1 MIVARYAG
9 PANALAEVARILT
22 ADERVTTV
30 VVGFSYAE
38 PIFRL
43 YGLPLW
49 AVDDD
54 EEISGVADRI
64 LEEETP
70 DLVLTGTSLKPKL
83 DGRFWAVAKERRIPT
98 IALVDHWTKYSER
111 FSDDSGGRYAYLP
124 DTIAVMDEVAR
135 EAMIRTGCPAERIA
149 ITGQPAFDDF
159 VTLETDSSLRALAR
173 RELSVV
179 EDDALIVFAS
189 SPQARYYGLDEGSP
203 TFLGYTEEDSL
214 RLVLETLGGLE
225 DTDHRSVQVI
235 VKLHP
240 LETPER
246 LVKVIEQ
253 NKRRVRLLR
262 HYPERKLIAASDV
275 VTGMTSVFLLE
286 GALSGKSA
294 ISVQP
299 GAKGP
304 DEFID
309 HHEGLINR
317 ANNAVEV
324 GRLVSAALSETE
336 SARRERRQLALSRG
350 FDGLA
355 GRRVAELIY
364 AKLGPTRG

>member
-9 PANALAEVARILT
+9 PANALAQVARILI
-22 ADERVTTV
+22 ADDRVTTV

-38 PIFRL
+38 PIFRQH
-43 YGLPLW
+43 GLPLW

-54 EEISGVADRI
+54 EETPNAADRI
-64 LEEETP
+64 LEDERP
-70 DLVLTGTSLKPKL
+70 DLVLTGTSLKPRL
-83 DGRFWAVAKERRIPT
+83 DGAFWAGAKERHIPA

-111 FSDDSGGRYAYLP
+111 FSDDSGNRYAYLP
-124 DTIAVMDEVAR
+124 DTIAVMDETAR
-135 EAMIRTGCPAERIA
+135 NAMIATGCPAERLA
-149 ITGQPAFDDF
+149 VTGQPAFDDF

-179 EDDALIVFAS
+179 EDDALVVFAS
-189 SPQARYYGLDEGSP
+189 SPQARYYGADEGSP
-203 TFLGYTEEDSL
+203 TFPGYTEEDSL
-214 RLVLETLGGLE
+214 RLLLETLGSLE
-225 DTDHRSVQVI
+225 ETRKGSVQVI

-246 LVKVIEQ
+246 LAKVIRQ
-253 NKRRVRLLR
+253 NKRWVRLLR

-286 GALSGKSA
+286 GALSGKRA

-299 GAKGP
+299 SSKDP

-309 HHEGLINR
+309 HHQGLICR
-317 ANNAVEV
+317 ADNATKVR
-324 GRLVSAALSETE
+324 RLLAVAFSETD
-336 SARRERRQLALSRG
+336 SAHRERRQLALSRG

-355 GRRVAELIY
+355 GRRVAELAY
-364 AKLGPTRG
+364 AKLGLICG